1 MTARD
6 PDNHIADLFGSPT
19 SPTDPNLANTPT
31 SPTTTDLAALHAPT
45 AMDLAALHAPTDS
58 DLAALHAR
66 LTTRA
71 EAAGLLDVAY
81 RTLDTPVGSLL
92 LAATPIGL
100 VRIAYP
106 REGLETVLAGLAN
119 RVSPRILNAPRRLD
133 DAARQLDEY
142 FAGRRHR
149 FDLPLDFSLSLG
161 FRRAVLTYL
170 PDIAYGQ
177 TASYQAVAAAVNNP
191 RAVRSVGSA
200 CATNPLPLVIPC
212 HRVIRSDGH
221 LGTYLGGA
229 ETKRQLLSLEAAA

>member
-6 PDNHIADLFGSPT
+6 TDIADLFGSPT
-19 SPTDPNLANTPT
+19 LPTD
-31 SPTTTDLAALHAPT
+31 TDLAALHA
-45 AMDLAALHAPTDS
+45 S
-58 DLAALHAR
+58 

-81 RTLDTPVGSLL
+81 RTLDTPVGTLL

-100 VRIAYP
+100 VRVAYEC
-106 REGLETVLAGLAN
+106 EGLRTVLEGLAT
-119 RVSPRILNAPRRLD
+119 RLSPRILNAPRRLD
-133 DAARQLDEY
+133 DTARQLEEY

-149 FDLPLDFSLSLG
+149 FDLPLDLSLSSG
-161 FRRAVLTYL
+161 FRRSVLTYL

-191 RAVRSVGSA
+191 KAVRAVGTA

-212 HRVIRSDGH
+212 HRVIRSDG
-221 LGTYLGGA
+221 LVGTYLGGA
-229 ETKRQLLSLEAAA
+229 ETKRQLLNLEAAA